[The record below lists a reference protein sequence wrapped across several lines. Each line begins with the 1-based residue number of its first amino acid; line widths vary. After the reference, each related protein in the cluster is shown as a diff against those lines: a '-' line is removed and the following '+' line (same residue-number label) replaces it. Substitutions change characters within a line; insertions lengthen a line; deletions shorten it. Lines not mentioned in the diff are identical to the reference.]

1 MFSFLLLLLLL
12 LLAASASAA
21 PRGGAI
27 SLLAYAGT
35 RIFFSYRFLL
45 CFRTKQCDSRRATLY
60 KKTLRSPFR
69 IVFFGVFLS
78 VWHFASVFTVFLLTL
93 DFLHLPASTCI
104 SISAL
109 CGGGG
114 GWGGGADD
122 VHANAAYMYCFSFC
136 SVHWW
141 GGGGIE
147 GDVGD
152 VDVVLHDV
160 MRKITK
166 AMTIPTVIA
175 MTMPIHC
182 WLLLSRHQYKTLV
195 FLRLSKQKLRNGP
208 QNKKKKERRRT
219 ARYLRHFRKNLTNEQ
234 EQTTMEKNSETSS
247 C

>member
-1 MFSFLLLLLLL
+1 MCLIVGLVSICFYMFSFLLLLLL

-114 GWGGGADD
+114 GWGGGLMTSMRMRLTCTVSLSAL
-122 VHANAAYMYCFSFC
+122 CI
-136 SVHWW
+136 
-141 GGGGIE
+141 GGE
-147 GDVGD
+147 GAG
-152 VDVVLHDV
+152 
-160 MRKITK
+160 
-166 AMTIPTVIA
+166 
-175 MTMPIHC
+175 
-182 WLLLSRHQYKTLV
+182 
-195 FLRLSKQKLRNGP
+195 
-208 QNKKKKERRRT
+208 
-219 ARYLRHFRKNLTNEQ
+219 
-234 EQTTMEKNSETSS
+234 
-247 C
+247 